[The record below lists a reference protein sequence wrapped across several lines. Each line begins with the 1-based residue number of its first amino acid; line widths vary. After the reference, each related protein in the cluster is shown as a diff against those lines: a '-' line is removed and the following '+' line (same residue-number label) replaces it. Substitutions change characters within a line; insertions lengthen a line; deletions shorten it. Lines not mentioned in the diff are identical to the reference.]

1 MPATK
6 EERRMK
12 EGRRMMVDVSSHGGR
27 VRVSRINRAEREGR
41 DIGVP
46 GLGRK
51 RPQEAEVMMTLG
63 SECVLDSNEEASLTL
78 EAGGGVL
85 VRGRPRP
92 EAEADSEASRAP
104 NEDEALC
111 MLERS

>member
-1 MPATK
+1 
-6 EERRMK
+6 
-12 EGRRMMVDVSSHGGR
+12 MMVDVSSHGDR
-27 VRVSRINRAEREGR
+27 VRVCRIDGAERKGR

-46 GLGRK
+46 GLARR

-63 SECVLDSNEEASLTL
+63 SGRALDSDEGASLTL

-85 VRGRPRP
+85 IRGRPRP
-92 EAEADSEASRAP
+92 EVEADTEASRVP